1 MICVMLTGD
10 VRVVAEPSGLSD
22 SDEDSLLAVNASRTA
37 FVVWSTHTW
46 FVYSL
51 GGLLLST
58 AQLTSV
64 DADILTIDVYDD
76 DDDNHGH
83 RLCVVW
89 KTEDEGVAVAD
100 SHTLRLMQAS
110 HRHYLYLQSSV
121 IALSRH
127 RQLVYMMIMMMMMMV
142 VVVVVVVVA
151 HLETTAGIHD
161 DDDGDGG
168 GGGDDV
174 DGGGGG
180 DSLRDDSWYT
190 RVMRTTT
197 SSATRAVTTW
207 LEVGDDVKVGR

>member
-1 MICVMLTGD
+1 MLTGD

-76 DDDNHGH
+76 DDDDDDHGH

-100 SHTLRLMQAS
+100 SHTLRLRLMQAS

-161 DDDGDGG
+161 DDDGD
-168 GGGDDV
+168 D
-174 DGGGGG
+174 GGGG

-190 RVMRTTT
+190 R
-197 SSATRAVTTW
+197 
-207 LEVGDDVKVGR
+207 